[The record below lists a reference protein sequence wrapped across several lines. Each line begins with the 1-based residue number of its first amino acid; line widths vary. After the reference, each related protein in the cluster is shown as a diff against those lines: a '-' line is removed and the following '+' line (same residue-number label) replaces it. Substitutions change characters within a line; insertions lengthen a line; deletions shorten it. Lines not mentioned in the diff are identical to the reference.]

1 VKTEA
6 EARPKAASAP
16 LKDISIQVAQ
26 PGTQKVEVRVV
37 QQSGELR
44 VAVRTGDSD
53 LAHGLQQNLSDLV
66 GRLQET
72 GFRAE
77 GWRPGGT
84 SVQSP
89 AGLDTRAS
97 AGTSR
102 NGDQQSFS
110 GSSQGQEGERQ
121 QSRAQRPAWLEEL
134 EASINGNEKSQGA
147 TYGIGN

>member
-1 VKTEA
+1 MESQSKT
-6 EARPKAASAP
+6 ASAP
-16 LKDISIQVAQ
+16 LKDISIQVSQ

-77 GWRPGGT
+77 GWRPGGST
-84 SVQSP
+84 VDSP
-89 AGLDTRAS
+89 AASEARAAS
-97 AGTSR
+97 DASR
-102 NGDQQSFS
+102 SGNQQSSS
-110 GSSQGQEGERQ
+110 GNSQGQEGERQ
-121 QSRAQRPAWLEEL
+121 QSRSQRPAWLEEL
-134 EASINGNEKSQGA
+134 EASINGNEWSQGA
-147 TYGIGN
+147 PYGIGN